1 MSHLRP
7 GASSHSSPGQGHSA
21 PRNANINPPKRARGI
36 GTSTRTLACSDMPGM
51 PHVVPHIFAG
61 SGWSPPGRLGY
72 AQPRTCLGPRRH
84 FARSRHGEG
93 TRRSSHPSC
102 LCLPCSGWPPRCSG
116 ACPATG
122 SGPCLA
128 AAETC
133 TCGRSGVRILV
144 ASLCKRH
151 KQRREFRAGSVRRCW
166 LEACTAA
173 CWQGGTERGC
183 ESGTY
188 SQNSRISPS
197 GGAQ

>member
-133 TCGRSGVRILV
+133 TCERSAQGCPDPRCLFMQTAQT
-144 ASLCKRH
+144 ASRVPCRLGATLLARSLYSCVLAGGH
-151 KQRREFRAGSVRRCW
+151 RAR
-166 LEACTAA
+166 L
-173 CWQGGTERGC
+173 
-183 ESGTY
+183 
-188 SQNSRISPS
+188 
-197 GGAQ
+197 